1 MHYEF
6 VEIGTSDFDTE
17 LQRAR
22 GFDRGLS
29 VDPLLVYLNKL
40 PSKDG
45 VHKVLGAVSGTDG
58 WVDCYYIPEDDIR
71 SLGLPWW
78 LRGGN
83 SVMSMHP
90 TGVAIL
96 KNAGLEPEM
105 VFKSCRVPMYTVKT
119 LFEMYQ
125 VSSLGFLKVDTEGH
139 DGVVLNSYM
148 DWLACGGARA
158 KQVLFESNVLIDKEV
173 VDRVIERM
181 TASGYVLV
189 SRGEDTVMR
198 CD

>member
-1 MHYEF
+1 
-6 VEIGTSDFDTE
+6 
-17 LQRAR
+17 
-22 GFDRGLS
+22 
-29 VDPLLVYLNKL
+29 
-40 PSKDG
+40 
-45 VHKVLGAVSGTDG
+45 
-58 WVDCYYIPEDDIR
+58 
-71 SLGLPWW
+71 
-78 LRGGN
+78 
-83 SVMSMHP
+83 
-90 TGVAIL
+90 
-96 KNAGLEPEM
+96 
-105 VFKSCRVPMYTVKT
+105 MYTVKT

-181 TASGYVLV
+181 TALGYVLV